1 MGSIQYSPE
10 EKLKIKMKIKERKEK
25 RKGMILVTSVS
36 EQDLIHVLHVLP
48 ELKGGP
54 LRNG

>member
-1 MGSIQYSPE
+1 
-10 EKLKIKMKIKERKEK
+10 
-25 RKGMILVTSVS
+25 MILVTSVS
-36 EQDLIHVLHVLP
+36 EQDLIHVLHFLP

>member
-1 MGSIQYSPE
+1 
-10 EKLKIKMKIKERKEK
+10 MKIKERKEK